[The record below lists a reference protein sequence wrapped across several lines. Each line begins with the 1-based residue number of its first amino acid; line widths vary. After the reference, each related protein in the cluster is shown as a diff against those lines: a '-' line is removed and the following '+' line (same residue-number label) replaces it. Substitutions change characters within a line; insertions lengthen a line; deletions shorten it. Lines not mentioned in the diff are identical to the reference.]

1 MPSSRQSI
9 RDLFTGDSGSLS
21 EVVRHATRLR
31 RLDRAFRK
39 LLPGPA
45 QAHCRVANLRGD
57 TLVVA
62 ADSPVWASRIRYES
76 RQILREM
83 AVSCGVT
90 ASRIQILVR
99 TPETPETLASRP
111 RKLPPEAAL
120 NLEAAAN
127 AVEDEEL
134 AEALRRLASR
144 ARPDSG
150 DDSDEET

>member
-1 MPSSRQSI
+1 MSGPVPSSRQSI
-9 RDLFTGDSGSLS
+9 RDLLTGDSGSLS
-21 EVVRHATRLR
+21 EVIRHATRLR

-83 AVSCGVT
+83 AASCGVT
-90 ASRIQILVR
+90 ASKLQILVR
-99 TPETPETLASRP
+99 SPEAPESQASRA
-111 RKLPPEAAL
+111 RKLPQNAARS
-120 NLEAAAN
+120 LEAAAA
-127 AVEDEEL
+127 AVDDPEL
-134 AEALRRLASR
+134 TAALLRLASR
-144 ARPDSG
+144 ARS
-150 DDSDEET
+150 

>member
-1 MPSSRQSI
+1 MI
-9 RDLFTGDSGSLS
+9 
-21 EVVRHATRLR
+21 RHATRLR

-83 AVSCGVT
+83 AASCGVT
-90 ASRIQILVR
+90 ATRIRIVVR
-99 TPETPETLASRP
+99 TPETPENMASEP
-111 RKLPPEAAL
+111 RVVPPNAAL
-120 NLEAAAN
+120 NLEAAAL
-127 AVEDEEL
+127 AVDDPEL
-134 AEALRRLASR
+134 AAALKRLASR
-144 ARPDSG
+144 ARR
-150 DDSDEET
+150 